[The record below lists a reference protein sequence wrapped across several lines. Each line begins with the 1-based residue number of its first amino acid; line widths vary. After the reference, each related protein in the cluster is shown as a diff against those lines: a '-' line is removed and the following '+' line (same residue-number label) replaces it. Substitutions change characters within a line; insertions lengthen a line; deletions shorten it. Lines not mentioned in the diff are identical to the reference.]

1 MKSNLIPNK
10 LSFSGKVT
18 PLLPNW
24 ERYIQ
29 DLVDYEA
36 EVLWARR
43 GEEREL
49 LAEQDDEVK
58 QSLLERAREF
68 VHQFYL

>member
-43 GEEREL
+43 GEERESYS
-49 LAEQDDEVK
+49 
-58 QSLLERAREF
+58 QSKTTR
-68 VHQFYL
+68 